1 MNKQDKQD
9 KQANLEKG
17 RLGEDAVCDLLLQ
30 RGHEILAR
38 NFHKR
43 CGEIDII
50 SKCGGFVVFTEVK
63 SRKRGSM
70 ISGLEAVD
78 FRKRERIIRTADLW
92 LSENDTGLQ
101 PRYDIAE
108 VTLSGSI
115 PRVVGIDIYE
125 DAFTADGVYTVN

>member
-1 MNKQDKQD
+1 MDK
-9 KQANLEKG
+9 LEKG
-17 RLGEDAVCDLLLQ
+17 RLGEDAVCSFLEQ
-30 RGHEILAR
+30 RGHEIIAR
-38 NFHKR
+38 NYHRR

-78 FRKRERIIRTADLW
+78 LRKQVKIIRTADLW
-92 LSENDTGLQ
+92 LSDNDTGLQ

-108 VTLSGSI
+108 VTLAGNV
-115 PRVVGIDIYE
+115 PRVVSIQVYE
-125 DAFTADGVYTVN
+125 DAFTADGVYTIN

>member
-1 MNKQDKQD
+1 MDK
-9 KQANLEKG
+9 LEKG
-17 RLGEDAVCDLLLQ
+17 RLGEDAVCSFLEQ
-30 RGHEILAR
+30 RGHEIIAR
-38 NFHKR
+38 NYHRR

-78 FRKRERIIRTADLW
+78 LRKQVKIIRTADLW
-92 LSENDTGLQ
+92 LSDNDTGLQ

-108 VTLSGSI
+108 VTLEGNV
-115 PRVVGIDIYE
+115 PRVVSIQVYE
-125 DAFTADGVYTVN
+125 DAFTADGVYTIN

>member
-1 MNKQDKQD
+1 MDK
-9 KQANLEKG
+9 LEKG
-17 RLGEDAVCDLLLQ
+17 RLGEDAVCRLLQQ

-38 NFHKR
+38 NYHRR

-63 SRKRGSM
+63 ARKRGSM

-78 FRKRERIIRTADLW
+78 IRKRAKLIKTADLW
-92 LSENDTGLQ
+92 LSDNDIGLQ

-108 VTLSGSI
+108 VTLAGSV
-115 PRVVGIDIYE
+115 PRVAAVEIFE